1 MVTMANGIARERVR
15 TTATAKAK
23 AEATIESRKL
33 IGWQSRTL
41 GLQD

>member
-1 MVTMANGIARERVR
+1 MVTMANGIACERVR
-15 TTATAKAK
+15 TTATAK

-33 IGWQSRTL
+33 IGWQNRTL